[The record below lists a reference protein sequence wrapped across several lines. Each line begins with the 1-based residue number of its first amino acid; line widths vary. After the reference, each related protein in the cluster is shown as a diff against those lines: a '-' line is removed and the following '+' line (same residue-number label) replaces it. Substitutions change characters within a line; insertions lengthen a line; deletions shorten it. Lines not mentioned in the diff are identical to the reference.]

1 MKNIMKPICLLL
13 FLVFATSYIQAQDR
27 SKEDRIKAVKAA
39 FITEEL
45 ALTPE
50 QSQNFWPLYNELQ
63 NKLDGYKKGEREKPD
78 FDKMSDAELEAWLDG
93 HLKQEEERI
102 ALQRAYIQKFKAVIT
117 MRQIVKLSMAER
129 RFKKELLEHIQERRE
144 GEKAHNKGF

>member
-1 MKNIMKPICLLL
+1 MIENIKYIILFLLL
-13 FLVFATSYIQAQDR
+13 MAGMSINAQDL
-27 SKEDRIKAVKAA
+27 SKEERIKAVKVA

-63 NKLDGYKKGEREKPD
+63 SKLEGCKRNEKEKLD

-93 HLKQEEERI
+93 HLKHEEERI
-102 ALQRAYIQKFKAVIT
+102 ALHRTYIQKFKTAIT

-129 RFKKELLEHIQERRE
+129 RFKKELLEHIRE
-144 GEKAHNKGF
+144 KREHK

>member
-1 MKNIMKPICLLL
+1 MKTIYLLLLL
-13 FLVFATSYIQAQDR
+13 FFVTSNTQAQDR
-27 SKEDRIKAVKAA
+27 TKEDRIKAVKVA

-63 NKLDGYKKGEREKPD
+63 NKLDGLRKSEREKPD
-78 FDKMSDAELEAWLDG
+78 MEKMSDAELEAWLDG

-102 ALQRAYIQKFKAVIT
+102 ALHRAYIQKFKTAIT
-117 MRQIVKLSMAER
+117 IRQIVKLSMAER
-129 RFKKELLEHIQERRE
+129 RFKRELLEHIKEKRE
-144 GEKAHNKGF
+144 GEHAHDKRGF